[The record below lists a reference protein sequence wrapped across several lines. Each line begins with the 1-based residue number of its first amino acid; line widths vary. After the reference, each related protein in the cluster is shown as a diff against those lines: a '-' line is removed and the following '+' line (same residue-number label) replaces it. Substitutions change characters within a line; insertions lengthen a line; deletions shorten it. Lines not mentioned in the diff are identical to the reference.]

1 MTQLRVEV
9 VEVGAIEK
17 HPNADSLGIVKVY
30 GFPVI
35 TRLGEFQPG
44 DRAAYIPVDALVP
57 DTEQWAFLQGH
68 RRIRAKKLRGTFS
81 MGLLVPAPE
90 GVEVGQDVSEALG
103 IRKYEPQDKPDLP
116 SDAEEGPAF
125 IPKYTEIDHFRR
137 YHQRFTEGEPIVV
150 TEKIHGCNARFCH
163 DGDRLWV
170 GSFGTFKAPGTNNEW
185 RKVAAAL
192 GLEAVLA
199 YFPGLVFYGEVFGW
213 VQDLR
218 YGHAQGQFSARF
230 FDVYDSSAGS
240 YLNYTDA
247 QAVLKGARLEP
258 VPTLYEGPYQG
269 PEQIASLAGGKSTLA
284 DNIRE
289 GVVVRPARER
299 FDDHIGRVVL
309 KFVSEGYLLRKNGT
323 EAR

>member
-1 MTQLRVEV
+1 MAEFKVEV

-17 HPNADSLGIVKVY
+17 HHNADSLGITKVY

-35 TRLGEFQPG
+35 TRLGEFQQG
-44 DRAAYIPVDALVP
+44 DKAAYVPVDAFVP
-57 DTEQWAFLQGH
+57 DTERWAFLGGH
-68 RRIRAKKLRGTFS
+68 RRIRAKKLRGVFS

-90 GVEVGQDVSEALG
+90 GVEFGQDVAEAMD
-103 IRKYEPQDKPDLP
+103 IRKYEPADKPDLP

-137 YHQRFTEGEPIVV
+137 YSRLLLEGEGIVV

-170 GSFGTFKAPGTNNEW
+170 GSFGTFKAPGTSNEW
-185 RKVAAAL
+185 RRIAAAL
-192 GLEAVLA
+192 DLDATLKR
-199 YFPGLVFYGEVFGW
+199 FPGFVFYGEVYGW

-218 YGHAQGQFSARF
+218 YGHDPGRYSARF
-230 FDVYDSSAGS
+230 FDVYDTSE
-240 YLNYTDA
+240 
-247 QAVLKGARLEP
+247 GAYVDYHAAKSTIEAAYLEP
-258 VPTLYEGPYQG
+258 VPVLYEGPYQG
-269 PEQIASLAGGKSTLA
+269 PEHIASLSAGKSTLA

-289 GVVVRPARER
+289 GVVVRPITER
-299 FDDHIGRVVL
+299 FDDHIGRVIL
-309 KFVSEGYLLRKNGT
+309 KFIGEDYLLRKNGT